1 MTQRFKLEGI
11 YTPLITPFAGDGSI
25 DYKVLARLIENLI
38 AAGVHGL
45 ISGGST
51 GENYAETVE
60 ERLEIA
66 RFIVKAANGR
76 LPVFVGTGAMRTPD
90 SVALAAGAKAMGA
103 DGLLLGT
110 PPYSVPTERENA
122 INALTIDR
130 AADLPIILYNY
141 PGRMGVEM
149 GRDFLDRVG
158 RSKNFIGIK
167 ESSGDINRV
176 HLLARDYP
184 HIQLSCGMDDQALE
198 FFAWG
203 AQSWICAGSN
213 FLPEE
218 HVLLYKTCV
227 LDGDFA
233 KGRRIMSAMLPL
245 MRVLEQGGKFI
256 QCVKHGVETTGLVS
270 GPVRP
275 PLKGLNKEEK
285 RELEQ
290 VIRTLKTTIKAI
302 QGGN

>member
-1 MTQRFKLEGI
+1 MSVRFKLQGI
-11 YTPLITPFAGDGSI
+11 YTPLITPFFSDGGVDFDS
-25 DYKVLARLIENLI
+25 LALLIERLIS
-38 AAGVHGL
+38 AGVHGL

-60 ERLEIA
+60 ERLQIA
-66 RFIVKAANGR
+66 RFIVERTGGR
-76 LPVFVGTGAMRTPD
+76 IPVVIGTGAMRTPD
-90 SVALAAGAKAMGA
+90 SIALAQGARDMGA
-103 DGLLLGT
+103 DAILLGT

-122 INALTIDR
+122 LNALAIDR
-130 AADLPIILYNY
+130 VADLPIILYNY
-141 PGRMGVEM
+141 PGRMSVEM
-149 GRDFLDRVG
+149 GRAFLDRVG
-158 RSKNFIGIK
+158 RSKNIIGIK

-184 HIQLSCGMDDQALE
+184 HIQMSCGMDDQALE

-203 AQSWICAGSN
+203 AQSWICGGSN

-218 HVLLYKTCV
+218 HIALYETCV
-227 LDGDFA
+227 IKGDFA

-256 QCVKHGVETTGLVS
+256 QCIKHGVEVS
-270 GPVRP
+270 GISAGPMRP

-290 VIRTLKTTIKAI
+290 VIRTLKTTVAAI
-302 QGGN
+302 VQGN

>member
-1 MTQRFKLEGI
+1 MTERFRLEGI
-11 YTPLITPFAGDGSI
+11 YTPLITPFHGDGSV
-25 DYKVLARLIENLI
+25 DYKVLAQLIENLI

-66 RFIVKAANGR
+66 RFIVERVKGR
-76 LPVFVGTGAMRTPD
+76 LSVFVGTGAMRTPD

-130 AADLPIILYNY
+130 AANLPIILYNY
-141 PGRMGVEM
+141 PGRMSVEM
-149 GRDFLDRVG
+149 GREFLDRVG
-158 RSKNFIGIK
+158 RSKNVIGIK

-203 AQSWICAGSN
+203 ARSWICAGSN

-227 LDGDFA
+227 LDGDFT

-256 QCVKHGVETTGLVS
+256 QCVKHGVETTGLSS

-275 PLKGLNKEEK
+275 PLKGLNKDEK

-290 VIRTLKTTIKAI
+290 VIRTLKTTIKTI
-302 QGGN
+302 REGN

>member
-1 MTQRFKLEGI
+1 MSPRMVLEGI
-11 YTPLITPFAGDGSI
+11 YTPLVTPFHADGTV
-25 DYKVLARLIENLI
+25 DYDGLADLVEHLV

-66 RFIVKAANGR
+66 RFITERTAGR
-76 LPVFVGTGAMRTPD
+76 LPVIVGTGAMRTPD
-90 SVALAAGAKAMGA
+90 SIALATGARDMGA
-103 DGLLLGT
+103 AAILLGT

-122 INALTIDR
+122 LNALAIDR

-149 GRDFLDRVG
+149 GREFLDRVG
-158 RSKNFIGIK
+158 RSRNVIGIK

-184 HIQLSCGMDDQALE
+184 HIQMSCGMDDQALE

-203 AQSWICAGSN
+203 ARSWICAGSN

-218 HVLLYKTCV
+218 HVYLYETCAV
-227 LDGDFA
+227 QGDFA

-256 QCVKHGVETTGLVS
+256 QCVKHGVELAGLKA
-270 GPVRP
+270 GPMRP
-275 PLKGLNKEEK
+275 PLKGLNKDEK
-285 RELEQ
+285 RALEQ
-290 VIRTLKTTIKAI
+290 VIRTLKIAI
-302 QGGN
+302 AAIRKGN

>member
-1 MTQRFKLEGI
+1 MAERFKLEGI
-11 YTPLITPFAGDGSI
+11 YTPLITPFAADGSI
-25 DYKVLARLIENLI
+25 DYKVLAQLIENLI

-51 GENYAETVE
+51 GENYAETVD

-66 RFIVKAANGR
+66 RFIVKAVNGR

-90 SVALAAGAKAMGA
+90 SVALAAGAKDMGA

-167 ESSGDINRV
+167 ESSGDINRL

-203 AQSWICAGSN
+203 ARSWICAGSN

-227 LDGDFA
+227 IDGDFA

-256 QCVKHGVETTGLVS
+256 QCVKHGVEITGLVS

-302 QGGN
+302 RGGN